1 MPKTSPLRIGLALV
15 WVVLAVLYVVRSTVV
30 AAYAENDLEG
40 AERVWPDHPAV
51 QSARAML
58 DVAVAASQG
67 RSVESSTLAR
77 IQDVARSEPLA
88 PEPFLIAGAAAQRS
102 GDMRKAETLLLAARQ
117 RDPRAPAARFLLAGQ
132 YISQGRIREGVPEA
146 AVLGRLVPGSGR
158 PLSQAFARYI
168 ETAGVPKAMGE
179 ILRSNPTLSDNI
191 LSELAGNAANA
202 DLLLKI
208 AAMAPERTSR
218 LAPSWQSRLINK
230 LVQTGDYTRARQVWA
245 KLGGRT
251 ADPSETIH
259 DPRFEGSGA
268 PRPFNWTITSEGAV
282 IEPQS
287 GGLHVLYFGRDDVTL
302 AGQLL
307 VLRPGRY
314 RLRMKVTGQV
324 ANPGA
329 LRWNIACLP
338 GKSAIL
344 DRPLGTG
351 DLDFAFDVPSR
362 GCGAQ
367 QLALTGRAD
376 ESARSSD
383 FIISNLSLTAAGAR

>member
-1 MPKTSPLRIGLALV
+1 VAKASPLRIGLALV
-15 WVVLAVLYVVRSTVV
+15 WVVLTVVYVVRSAVV
-30 AAYAENDLEG
+30 AAYAESNLER
-40 AERVWPDHPAV
+40 AERVWPDHPSV

-58 DVAVAASQG
+58 EVAEAAAQG
-67 RSVESSTLAR
+67 RSVDQSTLALTEE
-77 IQDVARSEPLA
+77 VARSEPLA
-88 PEPFLIAGAAAQRS
+88 PEPFLIAGAVAQRS
-102 GDMRKAETLLLAARQ
+102 GDMRKAERLLLAARQ
-117 RDPRAPAARFLLAGQ
+117 RDPRGPAARFLLAGQ

-158 PLSQAFARYI
+158 PLAQAFARYI
-168 ETAGVPKAMGE
+168 ETAGVPGAMGE
-179 ILRSNPTLSDNI
+179 ILRTNPELSDNI

-208 AAMAPERTSR
+208 AAMAPERKSR
-218 LAPSWQSRLINK
+218 PAPAWQTRLINK
-230 LVQTGDYTRARQVWA
+230 LVQTRDYTRARQVWA
-245 KLGGRT
+245 RLGGRT

-259 DPRFEGSGA
+259 DPRFEGSSA
-268 PRPFNWTITSEGAV
+268 PRPFNWTITDEGAV

-302 AGQLL
+302 AAQLL

-324 ANPGA
+324 AKPEA
-329 LRWNIACLP
+329 VRWNIACLP

-351 DLDFAFDVPSR
+351 NLDFAFDVPARS
-362 GCGAQ
+362 CGAQ

-383 FIISNLSLTAAGAR
+383 FIISNLSLTGAGAR